1 MPDRV
6 PTFLKN
12 AFSRL
17 AVALAAISA
26 LLAVS
31 PAAPAAAEQ
40 TTLRVSA
47 LPYLTFAPL
56 YLAQAEGYFEAEGLK
71 VEFVRLQRNTEYLV
85 ALLRGD
91 VDVDTIFTAG
101 MMNAMARGEH
111 IRVVASRGVLSA
123 GGCVTNGFVARPDL
137 AAKLD
142 AMSAQELKGL
152 TFGVDPTWLD
162 SFFLQQWLGERG
174 LTLDDVGTK
183 YLPAMPARIEAL
195 RQGGLDA
202 VFMGEP
208 WITRTVGD
216 GTGVVWKSAGDM
228 APGFPLSVVIFG
240 PAMLAREDDAGV
252 RFLRAYL
259 RGVERYAEGK
269 TDRNIEILSRVTKME
284 PDLLRR
290 LCWTDIPRDG
300 KLDPARLAAYSAW
313 AAQRALTSRPLEP
326 GEIWEPR
333 YLDEAGRR

>member
-1 MPDRV
+1 MPETIPIAWRG
-6 PTFLKN
+6 
-12 AFSRL
+12 ACSRL
-17 AVALAAISA
+17 AAALAVIIV
-26 LLAVS
+26 LLA
-31 PAAPAAAEQ
+31 ARPAAAEK

-56 YLAQAEGYFEAEGLK
+56 YLAQAEGYFEAEGLS
-71 VEFVRLQRNTEYLV
+71 VEFVRLQRNTDYLV

-91 VDVDTIFTAG
+91 VDIDTIFTAG

-111 IRVVASRGVLSA
+111 IRVVASRGVLSP

-137 AAKLD
+137 AGKLD
-142 AMSAQELKGL
+142 DMSAQELKGL

-162 SFFLQQWLGERG
+162 SFFLQRWLGERG

-183 YLPAMPARIEAL
+183 YLPPMPARIEAL
-195 RQGGLDA
+195 RQGGLDV

-208 WITRTVGD
+208 WITRTAGD
-216 GTGVVWKSAGDM
+216 GSGVVWKSAGDM

-240 PAMLAREDDAGV
+240 PAMLGREDDAGV

-269 TDRNIEILSRVTKME
+269 TDRNIEILSRVTQME

-300 KLDPARLAAYSAW
+300 KLDPSGLAAYSAW
-313 AAQRALTSRPLEP
+313 AAQRGLTSRALGAE
-326 GEIWEPR
+326 EIWEPR
-333 YLDEAGRR
+333 FVDEAGRR